1 MIDRINGL
9 PKIKKYCTYNTTQ
22 IKRELCIVYSI
33 VESIPNTSFAFE
45 GLRDLMVFM
54 TCDSVMLVRLKAGST
69 MVAGSTLPWFTWKTG
84 LLGDF
89 SHRVNKVV
97 IEGLGY
103 LIWLT

>member
-69 MVAGSTLPWFTWKTG
+69 MVAGSTLPWSTWKLWGISST
-84 LLGDF
+84 
-89 SHRVNKVV
+89 VNIVV
-97 IEGLGY
+97 IKGLCY
-103 LIWLT
+103 FRR